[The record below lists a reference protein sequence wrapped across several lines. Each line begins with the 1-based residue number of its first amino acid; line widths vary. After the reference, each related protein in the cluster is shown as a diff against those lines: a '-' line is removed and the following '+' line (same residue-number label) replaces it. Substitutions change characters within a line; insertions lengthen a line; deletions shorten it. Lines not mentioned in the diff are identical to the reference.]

1 MGKNKAEE
9 ALDKMAD
16 ELFDCLKSEE
26 ATISI
31 SKADKELDLD
41 VEVKATPFQAAF
53 MTSAIGYS
61 NRKIA
66 AGMFGGL
73 LCALFHGH
81 EELEGEMTAVLTGLM
96 PVLSEDEIDIL
107 GESAIASHIMRK
119 IIENGGRAVKEN
131 KVIKDGKVSD
141 CFASAGN
148 KTIQ

>member
-1 MGKNKAEE
+1 MSKNKTEE

-16 ELFDCLKSEE
+16 ELFDCLKNEDAS
-26 ATISI
+26 ISI
-31 SKADKELDLD
+31 SKANKGMDLD

-53 MTSAIGYS
+53 MSSAIGYS

-81 EELEGEMTAVLTGLM
+81 EEFEDEMTAVLKGLM
-96 PVLSEDEIDIL
+96 PVLSDDEIDIL
-107 GESAIASHIMRK
+107 GEAAIASHIMRK
-119 IIENGGRAVKEN
+119 IIENDGRIIKEN

-141 CFASAGN
+141 CFASTGN